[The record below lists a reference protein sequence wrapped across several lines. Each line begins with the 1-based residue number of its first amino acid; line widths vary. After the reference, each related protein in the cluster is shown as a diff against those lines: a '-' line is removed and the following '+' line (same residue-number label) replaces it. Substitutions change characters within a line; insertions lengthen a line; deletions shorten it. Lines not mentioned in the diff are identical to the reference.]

1 MFRVEFSFKVQGG
14 DVGLAPG
21 TEPPRVS
28 FFGNPGR
35 FTDVILSI
43 SRLMTYRTTPSAAVS
58 RRLFG
63 LAFSAFASLAL
74 WGQVARAESREVVAF
89 GDSLTDMG
97 NRMAETRKPDLKF
110 KQNWVAQLAGPG
122 MLNAAEFKPSGM
134 SYFYGGTNYAVGGA
148 TTEYTAKISSD
159 RNKGQN
165 LTQQV
170 TRRYLNAQ
178 FNPAGPKAEALHV
191 VVIGANDLMRACISP
206 EQILSR
212 WGTLDAVAVEV
223 AKSTE
228 AQVGAL
234 AKSGVRQVLWG
245 NLFDVGKA
253 PSLVGKVTLLG
264 GAEAPTVLK
273 AVSKA
278 IDAHNREMDAAIARL
293 QSTYPKLQIIKL
305 DLHAKFTEVAADPG
319 KFGFADVSTGAND
332 DRHLFSADGLH
343 PTAKG
348 HEMLAKFAYETV
360 SAQTASGQ

>member
-1 MFRVEFSFKVQGG
+1 
-14 DVGLAPG
+14 
-21 TEPPRVS
+21 
-28 FFGNPGR
+28 
-35 FTDVILSI
+35 
-43 SRLMTYRTTPSAAVS
+43 MTYRTTPSAAVS

-74 WGQVARAESREVVAF
+74 WGQVARAEAREVVAF

-293 QSTYPKLQIIKL
+293 QSAYPKLQIIKL

>member
-1 MFRVEFSFKVQGG
+1 MNFPS
-14 DVGLAPG
+14 
-21 TEPPRVS
+21 
-28 FFGNPGR
+28 NP
-35 FTDVILSI
+35 
-43 SRLMTYRTTPSAAVS
+43 
-58 RRLFG
+58 
-63 LAFSAFASLAL
+63 LAL
-74 WGQVARAESREVVAF
+74 GSRFATCFLVLLAALELTVGVTKAESWEVVAF

-97 NRMAETRKPDLKF
+97 NRMAETRKSDLKF
-110 KQNWVAQLAGPG
+110 KQNWVARLAGPA
-122 MLNAAEFKPSGM
+122 MLNATEFKPSGM

-178 FNPAGPKAEALHV
+178 FNPNGPKPEALHV

-206 EQILSR
+206 EQILTR
-212 WGTLDAVAVEV
+212 WASLDTVGVEV

-228 AQVGAL
+228 GQVTAL
-234 AKSGVRQVLWG
+234 AKAGVKRILWG

-278 IDAHNREMDAAIARL
+278 IDAHNREMEAAISRL
-293 QSTYPKLQIIKL
+293 ESAHPQLQILKL
-305 DLHAKFTEVAADPG
+305 DLHAKFMEVAADPA
-319 KFGFADVSTGAND
+319 KFGFADVTTGAND
-332 DRHLFSADGLH
+332 ERHLFSADGLH

-348 HEMLAKFAYETV
+348 HEMLAQFAYETV
-360 SAQTASGQ
+360 NSQIAAGQ